1 MYNVHN
7 TLKNS
12 HILSTFKLV
21 LAAEYTKGNEIQR
34 CNLSYYKWF
43 QVWYVH
49 PVDGSVMLKRVSVKR
64 L

>member
-7 TLKNS
+7 TFKNS

-21 LAAEYTKGNEIQR
+21 LATEYTKGNEIHR

-43 QVWYVH
+43 
-49 PVDGSVMLKRVSVKR
+49 
-64 L
+64 